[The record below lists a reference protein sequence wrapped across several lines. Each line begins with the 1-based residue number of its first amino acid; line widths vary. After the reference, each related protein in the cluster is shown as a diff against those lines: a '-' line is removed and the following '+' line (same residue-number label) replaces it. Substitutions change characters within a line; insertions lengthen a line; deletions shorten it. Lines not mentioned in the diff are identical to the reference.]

1 MAYRGWHQV
10 NNQSGLLTEKGEEI
24 EYGIAK
30 GTLVIG
36 NEGKPAMSFMSGI
49 ERMPV
54 CIFESSQFEG
64 LYVGGI
70 LYCT

>member
-1 MAYRGWHQV
+1 M

-24 EYGIAK
+24 EYSIAK

-36 NEGKPAMSFMSGI
+36 NERKPAMSFMSGI

-64 LYVGGI
+64 LYVGDI